1 MLLVNAVNTEGRPL
15 EIFVK
20 DGRIAAVGQELEALA
35 GDNETVV
42 DAGGLTVLPAFVDL
56 HCHWRTPGFEY
67 KEDVETGSRAAAAG
81 GYTFVNLM
89 PNTKPVC
96 SSAAQAMQVEQKAAE
111 VGLCDVNQ
119 TVSITENFD
128 GVSIDHL
135 KTLPAGVK
143 FITEDGH
150 GVQDNATMAKA
161 FAICTQKDITVM
173 SHAEDM
179 EISPWDYRLAED
191 IETVRNCWLSEY
203 YQTKLHMCHVST
215 RGALDAIQMAKL
227 RGAPVT
233 CEVTPHHLWFTNDTC
248 DYRVNPPIRT
258 ADDVQALVDGIRTG
272 IVDAIATDHAPHSEE
287 DKLKGMSGMVGS
299 ETAFGVCYTKLCKQE
314 GLPLEVLVHLMSTR
328 PAEILGLA
336 KGQLE
341 PGYDADMVL
350 AGNTARKNKGGLAF
364 ALNGQVVGEL
374 PLPVAGLM
382 STESAEAVE
391 EKLQALKAALKAHG
405 ISEDIDAFMTLAFVS
420 LPVIP
425 KLRLNTYGIVDV
437 DAQQIVPAVF

>member
-35 GDNETVV
+35 GENETVV

-135 KTLPAGVK
+135 KTLPASVK

-203 YQTKLHMCHVST
+203 YQTRLHMCHVST

-258 ADDVQALVDGIRTG
+258 ADDVQALVDGIRSG

-287 DKLKGMSGMVGS
+287 DKLKGMAGMVGS

-341 PGYDADMVL
+341 PGYDADFVL
-350 AGNTARKNKGGLAF
+350 VDLDTPYTVDKDKLHSMSHNTPFDGVELYGKVCATIKGGKITY
-364 ALNGQVVGEL
+364 Q
-374 PLPVAGLM
+374 
-382 STESAEAVE
+382 AEE
-391 EKLQALKAALKAHG
+391 
-405 ISEDIDAFMTLAFVS
+405 
-420 LPVIP
+420 
-425 KLRLNTYGIVDV
+425 
-437 DAQQIVPAVF
+437 